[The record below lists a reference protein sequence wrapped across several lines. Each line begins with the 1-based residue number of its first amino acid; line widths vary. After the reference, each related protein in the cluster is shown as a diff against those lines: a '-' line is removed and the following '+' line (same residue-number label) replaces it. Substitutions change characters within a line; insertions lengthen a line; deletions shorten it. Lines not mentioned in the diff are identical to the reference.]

1 VIALDT
7 NLVVR
12 FIVLDDPDQAATV
25 DRLFQDAIENHETC
39 FISDPVLCELEWV
52 LASLYRI
59 PRSEILGTL
68 QDMLAEELFEFEDR
82 RIVRQA
88 LDAYQNGKADFSDYL
103 IGAKGIARGARVV
116 YTFDRNLRGRG
127 GFIVLSSTR

>member
-1 VIALDT
+1 MIALDT

-52 LASLYRI
+52 LSSLYGSI
-59 PRSEILGTL
+59 PYSFLSE
-68 QDMLAEELFEFEDR
+68 R
-82 RIVRQA
+82 
-88 LDAYQNGKADFSDYL
+88 DFWQSL
-103 IGAKGIARGARVV
+103 
-116 YTFDRNLRGRG
+116 T
-127 GFIVLSSTR
+127 